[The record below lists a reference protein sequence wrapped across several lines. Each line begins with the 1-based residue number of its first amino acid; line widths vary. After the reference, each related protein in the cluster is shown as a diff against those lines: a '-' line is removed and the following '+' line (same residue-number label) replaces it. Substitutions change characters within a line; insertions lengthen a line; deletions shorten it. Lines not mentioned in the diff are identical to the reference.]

1 MNNPASPVPVPSSAP
16 IPSEGFSFFAVAV
29 PLWGVL
35 LGAAVLACGCL
46 LAFLLLRRKLP
57 KTSCPSSPE
66 KVEQVRV
73 GKLHQQGA
81 REGQQDCFGVSDE
94 SLVPTHGLLAV
105 VADGMGGLSG
115 GERISQLV
123 VQAVL
128 DAFLS
133 AWKEE
138 NPQLSLIHI
147 SEPTRP

>member
-1 MNNPASPVPVPSSAP
+1 MRVLSGFSSAAP
-16 IPSEGFSFFAVAV
+16 EAAQS
-29 PLWGVL
+29 L
-35 LGAAVLACGCL
+35 LSL
-46 LAFLLLRRKLP
+46 LP
-57 KTSCPSSPE
+57 GNG
-66 KVEQVRV
+66 EQVRV

-128 DAFLS
+128 DAFS
-133 AWKEE
+133 PA
-138 NPQLSLIHI
+138 
-147 SEPTRP
+147 